1 MISIQHEGYPLPEK
15 KFLALLKGIAGRIGL
30 KGGAT
35 VRLAGAAEVRSLNR
49 KYRRIDRA
57 TDVLSFPVGEKL
69 PGGGLY
75 AGDVLICPAIAEKQ
89 ARQNGQSLEREL
101 LLLMIHG
108 LLHLQGMDHERD
120 RGEMQALQARL
131 FAEFAGE
138 LP

>member
-1 MISIQHEGYPLPEK
+1 MIKIQHEGFPLAEK

-35 VRLAGAAEVRSLNR
+35 VRLAGSAEVRALNR

-57 TDVLSFPVGEKL
+57 TDVLSFPLGEKL
-69 PGGGLY
+69 PGGLY
-75 AGDVLICPAIAEKQ
+75 AGDVLICLPIAAKQ
-89 ARQNGQSLEREL
+89 ARQNAQSLEREL

-108 LLHLQGMDHERD
+108 LLHLQGLDHERD
-120 RGEMQALQARL
+120 RGEMLALQARL
-131 FAEFAGE
+131 FAEFAAE